1 MEKLMTLKE
10 VCEVLGSKDPKGR
23 MVRNLRNKGVLDGV
37 KIGRNLMFKESS
49 VNAYIEDQFKK
60 QNKRVRLN

>member
-10 VCEVLGSKDPKGR
+10 VCEALGSKDPKGR
-23 MVRNLRNKGVLDGV
+23 MVRNLRNRGVLDGV

-49 VNAYIEDQFKK
+49 VTAYIEEQFKR